1 MTQLRGSALLLATLL
16 ATACARTLPPD
27 PSSAALY
34 RDLQR
39 IVGLQTTAGWQI
51 DRVEIEG
58 ILPAALMSLCR
69 VEPESRARLLRW
81 LDERIAA
88 LGGPV
93 EDAYANRGHK
103 LSRVK
108 ALLAETRIRMALARA
123 MEAAAEDC
131 PFWLEPKPGF
141 RGRQISDDRWQ
152 LSLGGGGKGILV
164 SQGGEQDIH
173 FGGAGRILFGR
184 AIGDRWSLYAGAE
197 AGASASFPRDDE
209 GGRGALVLGVD
220 VVAPVVARFRF
231 VNSYVE
237 AEAGYLARVTE
248 DQHAPVHGM
257 HVGAAV
263 GGRATRT
270 RWFFP
275 GAAFAVSYER
285 TFPRASQ
292 GEPLQTVKIGFRVA
306 FDLNL

>member
-1 MTQLRGSALLLATLL
+1 MKLGLAVLLSTALA
-16 ATACARTLPPD
+16 AACARTLPPER
-27 PSSAALY
+27 SAAALY
-34 RDLQR
+34 RDLER

-51 DRVEIEG
+51 DRVEVEQ
-58 ILPAALMSLCR
+58 ILPATLMSLCR
-69 VEPESRARLLRW
+69 VEPETRTSLLRW

-93 EDAYANRGHK
+93 EDAYANRGRK

-108 ALLAETRIRMALARA
+108 TLLLATRIRMVLARA
-123 MEAAAEDC
+123 MDAAAQDC
-131 PFWLEPKPGF
+131 PFWLDPTPSF
-141 RGRQISDDRWQ
+141 RGRQISDGRWQ

-164 SQGGEQDIH
+164 SQGGKQDIY

-184 AIGDRWSLYAGAE
+184 GIDDRWSLYAGAE

-220 VVAPVVARFRF
+220 LVAPVVARYRF
-231 VNSYVE
+231 VNSYLE
-237 AEAGYLARVTE
+237 AEGGYLARVTE
-248 DQHAPVHGM
+248 DEHEPVHGM
-257 HVGAAV
+257 HIGAAF

-275 GAAFAVSYER
+275 GAVFAVSYER
-285 TFPRASQ
+285 TFPRQSQ
-292 GEPLQTVKIGFRVA
+292 GEPLQTLKLGFRVA
-306 FDLNL
+306 FDVDL